1 MESLEV
7 LALLIRVSEVENS
20 NNNGDE
26 RICEVRDGENQRVK
40 REK

>member
-7 LALLIRVSEVENS
+7 LALLIRVSKVENS

-26 RICEVRDGENQRVK
+26 RIREVRDGENQRVK